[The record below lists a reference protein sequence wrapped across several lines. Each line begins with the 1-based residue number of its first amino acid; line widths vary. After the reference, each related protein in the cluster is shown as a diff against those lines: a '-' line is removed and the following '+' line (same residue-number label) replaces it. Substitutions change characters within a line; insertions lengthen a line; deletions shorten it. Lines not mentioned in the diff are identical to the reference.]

1 MLVQKK
7 IIFVQLFKTCKKQ
20 RQVIKKFP
28 VTAANVES
36 KSKEIMGKIGTLNL
50 FEIIMQ
56 AVNFVFQ
63 VINNTIPSA
72 LQESSN

>member
-1 MLVQKK
+1 M
-7 IIFVQLFKTCKKQ
+7 
-20 RQVIKKFP
+20 IKKFP